1 MRKWV
6 LLLWVVSSSLFAS
19 VEVTLLKVID
29 GDTLRVRYQGKAES
43 VRLLGIDAPES
54 RRSSHLSWQE
64 HHWHQSQ
71 SSLLS
76 WGHHVKTSI
85 TDLLANEDVVIL
97 EFDQQKRDH
106 YGRSSYVFLK
116 MDANEW
122 ILSEGGACAV
132 ILQIHGIK
140 SD

>member
-1 MRKWV
+1 M
-6 LLLWVVSSSLFAS
+6 
-19 VEVTLLKVID
+19 
-29 GDTLRVRYQGKAES
+29 
-43 VRLLGIDAPES
+43 
-54 RRSSHLSWQE
+54 SWQE

-106 YGRSSYVFLK
+106 YGRLLAYVFLK
-116 MDANEW
+116 NGLFLNEW
-122 ILSEGGACAV
+122 ILSEGGAHVAV
-132 ILQIHGIK
+132 IPPNTRYQERL
-140 SD
+140 SLA